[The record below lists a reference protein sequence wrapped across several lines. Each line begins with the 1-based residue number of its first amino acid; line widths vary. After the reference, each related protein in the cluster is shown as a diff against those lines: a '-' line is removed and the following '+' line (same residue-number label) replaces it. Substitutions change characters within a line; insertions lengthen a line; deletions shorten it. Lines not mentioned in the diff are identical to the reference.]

1 MNSDLVTQSLALK
14 AKMFRGFADPSRLS
28 IVEAL
33 REKPLTVSEIVQCT
47 GLSQSNVSNHLS
59 CLNECG
65 LVLRSPQGR
74 FVRYQ
79 LRDERVS
86 SLLELA
92 DALLAE
98 VARGIYE
105 CTHYNLI
112 EKD

>member
-1 MNSDLVTQSLALK
+1 MITDIATQGLALK
-14 AKMFRGFADPSRLS
+14 AKMFRGFSDASRLS
-28 IVEAL
+28 IIEAL
-33 REKPLTVSEIVQCT
+33 REKPLTVGEIVQVT

-65 LVLRSPQGR
+65 LVLRSQQGR
-74 FVRYQ
+74 FVRYE

-86 SLLELA
+86 GLLELA
-92 DALLAE
+92 DELLAE

-112 EKD
+112 GKD